1 MNSSGKAQPQLL
13 ELICHAASPCLSVRG
28 IKVELVR
35 LTPAGLRL
43 SYLVTGDISQVRVPQ
58 PSTNTRQDELWRHT
72 CAELFVAVP
81 GEAGYSEFNFSPSTQ
96 WAAYSFSGYRQNMRV
111 IEVRSSL
118 VTLTK
123 SASALRVDVQLALPA
138 EIAAE
143 PQLRVG
149 LSMVI
154 EELSGQCSY
163 WALKHLSPMPDF
175 HQLESFVANV

>member
-1 MNSSGKAQPQLL
+1 MNSSGKAQSQLL
-13 ELICHAASPCLSVRG
+13 ELICHTASPCLSVRE

-35 LTPAGLRL
+35 LTPAGLKL

-58 PSTNTRQDELWRHT
+58 PFTNTRQDELWRHT
-72 CAELFVAVP
+72 CAELFVAAP
-81 GEAGYSEFNFSPSTQ
+81 GEASYSEFNFSPSTQ
-96 WAAYSFSGYRQNMRV
+96 WAAYSFGGYRQNMRV
-111 IEVRSSL
+111 IEVRSPL
-118 VTLTK
+118 VTST
-123 SASALRVDVQLALPA
+123 ALANVLKIDVQLELPV
-138 EIAAE
+138 EMAAE

-154 EELSGQCSY
+154 EERSGQCSY